1 VRGVVRDLRSPRPV
15 SDLELGPLDQV
26 SDEGPGAQA
35 AATPGCAVAFLAW
48 GSWREPAS
56 VGRVGRERRRL
67 GPESGRARGPH
78 MATPPSPTRPSR
90 CGMEQ
95 LRVPKLLAG
104 ALAAVSGAVV
114 ASLFGVEGTLIGA
127 ALVSLLVAPAEA
139 VYTHSLASAHRVARR
154 SLVRRVGEQAGA
166 SEEAA
171 SEEAASE
178 AHPQPIRW
186 QRVAV
191 AAVLAFGIAVAAITG
206 VETVANQP
214 LASLFGSRARP
225 GASTSVG
232 LVVTGA
238 DRSAPPATRAP
249 ATSTTSTSEPAPTTT
264 APVAVPTTTAPVPT
278 VPSTTTATTAT
289 PGTHAPTTQRR

>member
-1 VRGVVRDLRSPRPV
+1 
-15 SDLELGPLDQV
+15 
-26 SDEGPGAQA
+26 
-35 AATPGCAVAFLAW
+35 
-48 GSWREPAS
+48 
-56 VGRVGRERRRL
+56 
-67 GPESGRARGPH
+67 
-78 MATPPSPTRPSR
+78 
-90 CGMEQ
+90 MEQ

-139 VYTHSLASAHRVARR
+139 LYTHSLASAHRVARR
-154 SLVRRVGEQAGA
+154 SLVRRVGDETGA
-166 SEEAA
+166 SEEGA
-171 SEEAASE
+171 SEEGASE

-214 LASLFGSRARP
+214 LASLFGSRSQQ

-232 LVVTGA
+232 LVVAGG

-249 ATSTTSTSEPAPTTT
+249 ATSTTSTSPSGPAPTTT
-264 APVAVPTTTAPVPT
+264 APAAVPTTTAPAPT
-278 VPSTTTATTAT
+278 VPSSTAVPTTA
-289 PGTHAPTTQRR
+289 PGTQTPTTRRR

>member
-1 VRGVVRDLRSPRPV
+1 
-15 SDLELGPLDQV
+15 
-26 SDEGPGAQA
+26 
-35 AATPGCAVAFLAW
+35 
-48 GSWREPAS
+48 
-56 VGRVGRERRRL
+56 
-67 GPESGRARGPH
+67 
-78 MATPPSPTRPSR
+78 
-90 CGMEQ
+90 MEQ

-114 ASLFGVEGTLIGA
+114 ASFFGIEGTLIGA

-139 VYTHSLASAHRVARR
+139 LYTHSLASAHRVARR

-166 SEEAA
+166 SQEGTSQEGT
-171 SEEAASE
+171 SQ

-191 AAVLAFGIAVAAITG
+191 AAVAAFGLAVGAITG
-206 VETVANQP
+206 VEAVANQP
-214 LASLFGSRARP
+214 LASLVGSRPRP
-225 GASTSVG
+225 EGSTSVG
-232 LVVTGA
+232 AVVGGA